1 MGDRER
7 RKEREKECKGERWWE
22 GRGPARREGREMVP
36 VATTPL
42 GNSPCSGLPGSPL
55 IKGPSCPRTVVFKP
69 QGRVQ
74 IARRK

>member
-22 GRGPARREGREMVP
+22 GRGSARREGREMVP